1 MNLCDL
7 FEPNLWQI
15 LWPSSGNHVGN
26 NNSSIANDNDS
37 SNENVNDNDIVDGSD
52 NDNGNDNVNDNDND
66 SHSDNVHDRGKDNDI
81 DNVTVKESV
90 ITIFNT
96 IRQWAKH
103 YLENYNEQWTIFDCT
118 GASISKRG

>member
-26 NNSSIANDNDS
+26 NNSSIADDNDS

-52 NDNGNDNVNDNDND
+52 NDNGNVNDNDKD